1 MERVLLHT
9 CCAPCSLSCIDPLRS
24 EGIEPVV
31 FWYNPNIHPW
41 KEYQARRDC
50 LLAYAPT
57 IGMEVRVQEDYGLKD
72 FVRHVAGDIDH
83 RCAYCYEHRLEGTA
97 KYAAEHRFAAF
108 TSTLLASTYQNH
120 EAIAAAAEMYA
131 RQYGVEFLYRDFR
144 SNFRAGNQRAR
155 ELGFYMQ
162 KYCGCV
168 FSEADRYQK
177 QIDRDRA
184 KFDAEEAARQ
194 G

>member
-1 MERVLLHT
+1 MTSEKNDILAVIPTYNNEKTLAQVIGDVRRYCTDVL
-9 CCAPCSLSCIDPLRS
+9 
-24 EGIEPVV
+24 VV
-31 FWYNPNIHPW
+31 NDGSTDSTPEIIAGTGV
-41 KEYQARRDC
+41 EAIS
-50 LLAYAPT
+50 YAPNR
-57 IGMEVRVQEDYGLKD
+57 GKGYALRRAL
-72 FVRHVAGDIDH
+72 R
-83 RCAYCYEHRLEGTA
+83 
-97 KYAAEHRFAAF
+97 YAAEHGYTAF